1 MQKPIGNSP
10 ATTPGSSSSTSTRQF
25 RRFGPLVEPGY
36 QYTETGAV
44 EWKGVP
50 YGPTARLML
59 LYMQTEALRTRSP
72 EVRLG
77 RCMSDFLASV
87 GIAKSGR
94 AYQAVREQCTRLS
107 ACRLTVRC
115 ENASGSSGFKRAN
128 IVGGLVFSPP
138 GDNRQGRLW
147 EETATLSLEFYNALV
162 SHPVPVSLA
171 AMKSLAGNSSAMDV
185 YVWLSYRLR
194 SLSKLLLISW
204 DELQPQFG
212 FAYSS
217 TKKFRE
223 RFLDTLKTALAVYD
237 GACVEAGRS
246 GLTLYPSPPPIA
258 ERPPALPRP
267 QSA

>member
-1 MQKPIGNSP
+1 MARSETQGVLKLISENGLQDAIARSP
-10 ATTPGSSSSTSTRQF
+10 SKD
-25 RRFGPLVEPGY
+25 RRLVEV
-36 QYTETGAV
+36 AA
-44 EWKGVP
+44 KF
-50 YGPTARLML
+50 
-59 LYMQTEALRTRSP
+59 
-72 EVRLG
+72 
-77 RCMSDFLASV
+77 MSDEDMDPA
-87 GIAKSGR
+87 
-94 AYQAVREQCTRLS
+94 RLS
-107 ACRLTVRC
+107 ACRLTVRW

-128 IVGGLVFSPP
+128 IVGGLIFSPP

-194 SLSKLLLISW
+194 SLSKPLLISW